1 MLLKHDQIGLKILD
15 WSSISRV
22 VLNQRVTTNDP
33 KGLCCS
39 TNYSAAWDLDDE
51 LIVFATDNLFCNDTV
66 ETLLKVVLDPERK
79 WENLTQAI
87 NRVHRHGPYVHEDYY
102 TGNYPGVT
110 SRLISHTVAP
120 LLLLRRCFQPYLE
133 TILDFEQMYSIRQ
146 AVESHILHE
155 PNRADDHIDPVI
167 MVLDSNSDSDS
178 DSDSDSEFDSN
189 DDETNMDPVEKDFQ
203 LFNNPI
209 IPKYGHS
216 FFASA
221 AVPPENLTYMHSS
234 PHTDGVEVGLA
245 SVYTLTKN
253 KSYHA
258 TATTFNRLH
267 KSKDTILTTNLLLKN
282 FGTEVRAAQEKGIA
296 AGESPY
302 SGWLNTSANRF
313 SEIVAMAYNAHN
325 RFIIYPSNR
334 LHTAYIPDR
343 NLLNSDPS
351 LGRLSLNTFWH
362 TYTIAKKFCNSISQ
376 HVAVTQLKRHST
388 VARTPE
394 EVLKLCTSCTV
405 WENYCGWCASTM
417 ECIGRDDEKSGKSSC
432 PSNQIVGAFGSN
444 MNLTCQDAAEK
455 VSKCMP
461 HTDCKSCADD
471 GCVWCS
477 AVGVCKAAYTGKQK
491 KGQANRWNN
500 PCLVDKSNSI
510 QPYQAEN
517 CRTGYRNYDCNAHVL
532 CHTCHD
538 NGCAYC
544 FETKQCMQDTEPSL
558 CEGQGG
564 NVATLR
570 NNITL
575 LNDHLKCPPI
585 LTNLKLKSASA
596 SVEECK
602 QQLNCNSCIDVIGCA
617 WCIEQNDNSVGKC
630 IPDGAKV
637 CAGPEGHFTKD
648 SINTNQ
654 GQKSVCTAVT
664 QKNQLQL
671 PDPAGDGDD
680 DVESVS
686 GVEGGNGGKDVAL
699 TAKDTDGTNE
709 ASFKMKGRFLNSYV
723 LGTVLP
729 IKTQKEL
736 DGLLAFHSHTTGIPL
751 IVEFVSEDCGPCKAF
766 QPIYK
771 KAANKYKGHLA
782 FYTIDIDANS
792 EMSVALADHYSITIV
807 PSFLFFESGKQ
818 SRTVNSIDP
827 TSLLAIVEEVVHD
840 SKLKGTYVNKY
851 VTEESLI
858 RFYEQHDVEKVNDAG
873 SIIDTFGRKTAKLM
887 RLLKK
892 LYGKIP
898 ELNEYRKVADYVP
911 IVSGLSDFSI
921 EQLKEELKER
931 ELWDDL

>member
-1 MLLKHDQIGLKILD
+1 QIGLKILD

-575 LNDHLKCPPI
+575 LNDHLKCPP
-585 LTNLKLKSASA
+585 
-596 SVEECK
+596 
-602 QQLNCNSCIDVIGCA
+602 
-617 WCIEQNDNSVGKC
+617 
-630 IPDGAKV
+630 
-637 CAGPEGHFTKD
+637 
-648 SINTNQ
+648 
-654 GQKSVCTAVT
+654 
-664 QKNQLQL
+664 
-671 PDPAGDGDD
+671 
-680 DVESVS
+680 
-686 GVEGGNGGKDVAL
+686 
-699 TAKDTDGTNE
+699 
-709 ASFKMKGRFLNSYV
+709 
-723 LGTVLP
+723 
-729 IKTQKEL
+729 
-736 DGLLAFHSHTTGIPL
+736 
-751 IVEFVSEDCGPCKAF
+751 
-766 QPIYK
+766 
-771 KAANKYKGHLA
+771 
-782 FYTIDIDANS
+782 
-792 EMSVALADHYSITIV
+792 
-807 PSFLFFESGKQ
+807 
-818 SRTVNSIDP
+818 
-827 TSLLAIVEEVVHD
+827 
-840 SKLKGTYVNKY
+840 
-851 VTEESLI
+851 
-858 RFYEQHDVEKVNDAG
+858 
-873 SIIDTFGRKTAKLM
+873 
-887 RLLKK
+887 
-892 LYGKIP
+892 
-898 ELNEYRKVADYVP
+898 
-911 IVSGLSDFSI
+911 
-921 EQLKEELKER
+921 
-931 ELWDDL
+931 